1 MSCYL
6 PLGAWVVVVVVAG
19 VADPEAELS
28 EAAAAEDE
36 AEADPD
42 PAWALEDPAV
52 ALEPGVLGLK
62 MQPEARPMQR
72 QRRTVLMMWN
82 FMLMLLSA
90 QWQQQWSLY
99 RNRGCIYHQLYV
111 TYTYFISLH
120 WSYD

>member
-1 MSCYL
+1 MYHSVSVMSCYL
-6 PLGAWVVVVVVAG
+6 PLGAWVVVVVVAE
-19 VADPEAELS
+19 DPPEAELS

-72 QRRTVLMMWN
+72 QRRMILMM
-82 FMLMLLSA
+82 
-90 QWQQQWSLY
+90 
-99 RNRGCIYHQLYV
+99 
-111 TYTYFISLH
+111 
-120 WSYD
+120 